1 MGLSINGPGTSG
13 LALRQVERATRGLNA
28 TQEKLSSLQRI
39 NRAADDAAGL
49 AISEGF
55 RSQVRQLNTE
65 SASIQSGVN
74 LAQIAESGLTSQGDA
89 VSRIRELAQQASSG
103 TVSA

>member
-13 LALRQVERATRGLNA
+13 FALRQVERATRGLNA
-28 TQEKLSSLQRI
+28 TQEKLSALQRI

-55 RSQVRQLNTE
+55 RSQVPQLNAE
-65 SASIQSGVN
+65 SAGIQSV
-74 LAQIAESGLTSQGDA
+74 
-89 VSRIRELAQQASSG
+89 
-103 TVSA
+103 